1 MNIIDKELELES
13 RKKLIRHIKSWHTD
27 SYIPLISEWASENRY
42 LPAGTTEWPG
52 LVDHTIAPYL
62 VEIQDACHP
71 LSGIQ
76 SITIRKGTQTGV
88 TTSIENF
95 IGHSIKY
102 KLHNIIYII
111 TTQSM
116 AKMRSSAAID
126 TMIDNSN
133 LGDCVKPMSNRTKRK
148 TSDTSTYK
156 EFHGN
161 RRLLMT
167 SYGSIADAKS
177 FTYSA
182 VIFDEL
188 EEAGKGDFKGQG
200 DIEKIFQG
208 RSKTIRD
215 YKFIKI
221 STPTNTQGRIT
232 RNYLEGDQREYYCR
246 CLLCGE
252 FQVLEMMMAGR
263 DFGLFATCDVID
275 NIPIVIPD
283 SVKYVCKHCK
293 KDLYEYQKGDMLNS
307 GKWIPTARPVN
318 PNYRSYQVSNLMSP
332 VMFYSWRQ
340 CMQDFAETDFG
351 QNILK
356 FKNFQ
361 IDVLGLPWETRAEK
375 KDWKEL
381 KDRAENYPLEVV
393 PDGGLIVSG
402 GVDVQKRWLEIQCVA
417 WGRGLESWPIY
428 TEKFHGDTYD
438 PNGKCWQD
446 LENFIRTKRFKLK
459 GITVPITLT
468 AIDSGY
474 NPGAEESEN
483 SIRAQHVVYEFVA
496 RNYKNTIAAR
506 GNPKLKDTIIKE
518 ERIKQNIPLKIR
530 YDVAVNDLKDEI
542 FIKIDFAPG
551 TQGYM
556 HFPKDFSDDY
566 FKGFLSEVFT
576 EIEPGKWGYKKVF
589 DRNEPLDT
597 WILCRAAAERLNL
610 ASWTEP
616 VWNQYE
622 IKILQPQGVRT

>member
-1 MNIIDKELELES
+1 MNRLIDKTIDLSARDEM
-13 RKKLIRHIKSWHTD
+13 IKSIQKWKLD
-27 SYIPLISEWASENRY
+27 SYLETPSEWAERCRY
-42 LPAGTTEWPG
+42 LPQGVTARPG
-52 LVDHTIAPYL
+52 KIDHSIAPHMR
-62 VEIQDACHP
+62 EICDLAHP
-71 LSGIQ
+71 DSGISQVSILKSTQ
-76 SITIRKGTQTGV
+76 SLA
-88 TTSIENF
+88 TTTVEHVIGWAIEH
-95 IGHSIKY
+95 G
-102 KLHNIIYII
+102 LHNILYII
-111 TTQSM
+111 SSLSM
-116 AKMRSSAAID
+116 AKQRSSAAID
-126 TMIDNSN
+126 VLIDNSG
-133 LGDCVKPMSNRTKRK
+133 LAEKMKPISSRMKRK
-148 TSDTSTYK
+148 TADNTFWK
-156 EFHGN
+156 EFAGGY
-161 RRLLMT
+161 RMMMT
-167 SYGSIADAKS
+167 SWNSIADSKS
-177 FTYSA
+177 FSWDL
-182 VIFDEL
+182 IIMDEID
-188 EEAGKGDFKGQG
+188 EAPFQLGGQG
-200 DIEKIFQG
+200 DPEALFSVRGITARNLKIF
-208 RSKTIRD
+208 KL
-215 YKFIKI
+215 
-221 STPTNTQGRIT
+221 STPTTTQGRIYK
-232 RNYLEGDQREYYCR
+232 NFLDGDRRYYNCQ
-246 CLLCGE
+246 CPLCGE
-252 FQVLEMMMAGR
+252 LQPLRLMYGGL
-263 DFGLFATCDVID
+263 DYGLFGCVNDTGGMVK
-275 NIPIVIPD
+275 VIPET
-283 SVKYVCKHCK
+283 VRYTCEHCK
-293 KDLYEYQKGDMLNS
+293 GEIYEYQKQDMLTG
-307 GKWIPTARPVN
+307 GKWIPTAQAIN
-318 PNYRSYQVSNLMSP
+318 PAYASFHISNLMSP
-332 VMFYSWRQ
+332 IAFFSWTQ
-340 CMQDFAETDFG
+340 VLQQFAETDYG
-351 QNILK
+351 QKITKYKTFVINIL
-356 FKNFQ
+356 
-361 IDVLGLPWETRAEK
+361 GEPWETRAEK

-381 KDRAENYPLEVV
+381 KDRAENYPLEIV
-393 PDGGLIVSG
+393 PDGGLIVTG
-402 GVDVQKRWLEIQCVA
+402 GVDVQKRWLEIQCIA
-417 WGRGLESWPIY
+417 WGRNLESWPIY

-566 FKGFLSEVFT
+566 FRGFLSEVFC

-622 IKILQPQGVRT
+622 IKILQPQGVR